1 MSLEGYRT
9 LLQVVPDVP
18 ELLIDNCSETSA
30 KTRDDIMMKLRIS
43 MLVPLCRRQQ
53 DYPSLFLPPR
63 AQLFTAIHTPPAD
76 AVLLVTP
83 QQVQYIT
90 QLAEFVQKHPVA
102 VINAARHLLRQ
113 RQYSDLTFLAYSSI
127 PAFFGFFA
135 SAEHFASA
143 FPFYC
148 SLVGAADRELVLR
161 VMTPFYCCACTYRF
175 IEMVFDTFAPVFCHD
190 LRLEKDAIQSKV
202 LSESEKPL
210 ITAIRDA
217 FPLLP
222 HPHQFLLRFMLT
234 RGWDRVQ
241 VLEFFLNEFAFPQL
255 LRYMKATAFPSHFV
269 QLRALVRAMTSRTSM
284 YLSLL
289 ETFDNSPSFFEIP
302 QAFTVFDVP
311 FTQLLLT
318 PTDIHVMLSS
328 LKQVN
333 EVSSAIQPFL
343 DAHYFDTIE
352 FKPLWVRV
360 YFRGPKPV
368 ETSYNWRNV
377 VFTLN
382 ETVVPKNKDF
392 ERMWRE
398 LCKRSHSLDH
408 DPIEFLRGESLRYA
422 EFTAYKHLKGSL
434 GQRYEAFLEYAIL
447 QNTHALQVRS
457 QIFERYLVDSMSL
470 RSLRSWESLI
480 DAYYSKLVI
489 PTALETVDALMQGR
503 PKALNLSDSLISVIP
518 LPNVHQLCFMSV
530 VRHLLPNLPPECAAK
545 FTSLDARWR
554 AHMQTIRE
562 TLPPPT
568 IFEPGRPNSRAQ
580 ALLTQKLWTGIT
592 RLKCFDQVRFEWALD
607 VVLDALGSLDELT
620 HSDDLDSRVIQ
631 GAVAFSECS
640 NLLSRFMLV
649 NVFAMKHKAFRSIST
664 TTSNFLLWIRFEYAV
679 LKLLERDTALMASY
693 TRLQD
698 EAVIYRPVVK
708 SRATPVS
715 DLLRHPRPQEAW
727 AVSLKRPS

>member
-1 MSLEGYRT
+1 MTLEEEYRA

-18 ELLIDNCSETSA
+18 ELLIDNCAETSA

-53 DYPSLFLPPR
+53 DYPSMFLPPR
-63 AQLFTAIHTPPAD
+63 AHLFTAIHTPPDD
-76 AVLLVTP
+76 AVLQITP

-113 RQYSDLTFLAYSSI
+113 RQYGELTFFAYSAI

-148 SLVGAADRELVLR
+148 SLVGTAETELVLR
-161 VMTPFYCCACTYRF
+161 VMTPFYCCGCTYRF
-175 IEMVFDTFAPVFCHD
+175 IEMVFDKFGPGFCHD
-190 LRLEKDAIQSKV
+190 LRLDKDAIQSKV
-202 LSESEKPL
+202 LSEYEKPL
-210 ITAIRDA
+210 IAAIRDA

-222 HPHQFLLRFMLT
+222 HTHQFLLRFMLT
-234 RGWDRVQ
+234 RGWTKIQ

-255 LRYMKATAFPSHFV
+255 LRYVKATAFPSHFI
-269 QLRALVRAMTSRTSM
+269 QLRALVRAMTTRTNL

-302 QAFTVFDVP
+302 QAFTVFGVP

-318 PTDIHVMLSS
+318 STDIHVMLLT
-328 LKQVN
+328 LKQIN
-333 EVSSAIQPFL
+333 EVSSTIQPFL
-343 DAHYFDTIE
+343 DIHYFETIE

-377 VFTLN
+377 VFTPN
-382 ETVVPKNKDF
+382 ETQIPKNKDF

-398 LCKRSHSLDH
+398 LRKRSESLDR

-422 EFTAYKHLKGSL
+422 EITPYKAIRASL
-434 GQRYEAFLEYAIL
+434 GQRYEAFLAYAIL
-447 QNTHALQVRS
+447 QNMRALRVRS
-457 QIFERYLVDSMSL
+457 QIFERYLVDSMSM

-480 DAYYSKLVI
+480 DGYYSKLVI
-489 PTALETVDALMQGR
+489 PTALETVDTLMQGK
-503 PKALNLSDSLISVIP
+503 PKSVNLTDSLISVIP

-530 VRHLLPNLPPECAAK
+530 IRHFVPGLPPECAAK
-545 FTSLDARWR
+545 FTALDARWR
-554 AHMQTIRE
+554 SHMLSIRE
-562 TLPPPT
+562 TLPPPS
-568 IFEPGRPNSRAQ
+568 IFERGHPNSRAH
-580 ALLTQKLWTGIT
+580 ALLTQKLWSGIT
-592 RLKCFDQVRFEWALD
+592 HLKCFDQVRFEWALD

-620 HSDDLDSRVIQ
+620 RSDDIDSRVIQ
-631 GAVAFSECS
+631 SALAFSECT

-649 NVFAMKHKAFRSIST
+649 NVFVMKHKAFRSIST
-664 TTSNFLLWIRFEYAV
+664 TSSGFLLWIRLEAAV
-679 LKLLERDTALMASY
+679 LKLLQRDAALMAAY
-693 TRLQD
+693 FTLQD
-698 EAVIYRPVVK
+698 QAALYRPAIK
-708 SRATPVS
+708 PRTRRVS
-715 DLLRHPRPQEAW
+715 DALRARRQTT
-727 AVSLKRPS
+727 